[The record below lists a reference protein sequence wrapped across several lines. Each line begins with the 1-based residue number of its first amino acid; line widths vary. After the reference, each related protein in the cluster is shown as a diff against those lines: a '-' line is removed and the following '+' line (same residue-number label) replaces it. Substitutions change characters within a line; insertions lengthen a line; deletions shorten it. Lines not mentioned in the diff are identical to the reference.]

1 MPELTLD
8 ELNALLTWMIDA
20 MAFLPFSEE
29 AKPAVDKLI
38 AYQQK
43 LKEQEENKKNAS
55 TLEAW
60 AEGMWGRAM
69 WSDKNIAEFGELL

>member
-20 MAFLPFSEE
+20 MAFLPFNEE

-43 LKEQEENKKNAS
+43 LKEKEENKKNTA
-55 TLEAW
+55 TLEA
-60 AEGMWGRAM
+60 WGRAM
-69 WSDKNIAEFGELL
+69 WSDKNIAEFGSLL